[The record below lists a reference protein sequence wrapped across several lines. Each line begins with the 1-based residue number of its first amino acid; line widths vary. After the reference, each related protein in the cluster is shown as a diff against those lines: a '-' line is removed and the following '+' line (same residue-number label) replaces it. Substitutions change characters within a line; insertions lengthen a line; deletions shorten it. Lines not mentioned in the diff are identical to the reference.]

1 MFAKYIEYDRIRCM
15 EKNLLEYFDE
25 VETEKEH
32 AGYHYSVKD
41 TITISILGSLCGLK
55 NVSQIHQWAA
65 SERVRT
71 FLKEKWS
78 IEKVPCYYW
87 MLCLMKII
95 KPASLNECFQRW
107 TASLLPKESKH
118 LTIAMDGKTVCSTKS
133 MSSYEHPLHIIS
145 AQLSEMGITL
155 GQVSVEDKSNEIPA
169 VQKLIKDLE
178 LHGCM
183 VVADALNCQK
193 ETAAL
198 IVEAKADYLL
208 SVKENQPTLKEDI
221 ETYVQDE
228 ALQLTMDKAQTTEKS
243 RDRIEKRTG
252 YATSDVSWLIQR
264 KEWKNLVS
272 IGAVKTEVESKRGKT
287 LEWHYYISSRNLTAK
302 ELLHHA
308 RMEWAVESMHW
319 LLDIHFDEDGCRVE
333 DKNIQQNLNMLH
345 KAALNVVKQYQTRTG
360 IKRPMSK
367 IMFDCLLDPSIIHG
381 VLGQT

>member
-1 MFAKYIEYDRIRCM
+1 M

-221 ETYVQDE
+221 ETYVQAE
-228 ALQLTMDKAQTTEKS
+228 ALQASMDKAQTVEKS

-252 YATSDVSWLIQR
+252 YATSD
-264 KEWKNLVS
+264 
-272 IGAVKTEVESKRGKT
+272 
-287 LEWHYYISSRNLTAK
+287 IS
-302 ELLHHA
+302 
-308 RMEWAVESMHW
+308 
-319 LLDIHFDEDGCRVE
+319 
-333 DKNIQQNLNMLH
+333 
-345 KAALNVVKQYQTRTG
+345 
-360 IKRPMSK
+360 
-367 IMFDCLLDPSIIHG
+367 
-381 VLGQT
+381 